1 MRNSQV
7 VGVGGEDTGLG
18 LYTLKKIPNDT
29 YVCAY
34 APSAALSETRLDGDY
49 VIQVQCHNKAVYV
62 DGNQNPL
69 ELGLGVFCNDGTF
82 PFSLVPG
89 RFSSLVAHRVNCEF
103 AKRDNEVWIKTT
115 RQIAAGEELL
125 VCYTADHSYWK
136 SIFTSDQL
144 AKITD
149 ALTQCGP
156 SQEDA
161 EACIREI
168 QL

>member
-34 APSAALSETRLDGDY
+34 APSAALSETRLGGDY

-69 ELGLGVFCNDGTF
+69 ELGLGVFAMMGHSHFHWFQADF
-82 PFSLVPG
+82 QV
-89 RFSSLVAHRVNCEF
+89 
-103 AKRDNEVWIKTT
+103 
-115 RQIAAGEELL
+115 LL
-125 VCYTADHSYWK
+125 P
-136 SIFTSDQL
+136 I
-144 AKITD
+144 
-149 ALTQCGP
+149 
-156 SQEDA
+156 E
-161 EACIREI
+161 
-168 QL
+168 